1 LKPKEFSLKAK
12 LVEPKGDVT
21 TAYEK
26 KAQNQYRNSLA
37 KLSEE
42 DSANTSYTKPMSFS
56 YQTKLVTPKN
66 SKEITTGYEKRAQNQ
81 YRNALNMQEDVFT
94 TLKNMINDNV
104 TEMQLNIGE
113 NTIKINNTIATKI
126 VNVHETLNEDN
137 QKKMR
142 DMLNE
147 GDVSSFKKI
156 LDFAVRQ

>member
-1 LKPKEFSLKAK
+1 
-12 LVEPKGDVT
+12 
-21 TAYEK
+21 
-26 KAQNQYRNSLA
+26 
-37 KLSEE
+37 
-42 DSANTSYTKPMSFS
+42 
-56 YQTKLVTPKN
+56 
-66 SKEITTGYEKRAQNQ
+66 
-81 YRNALNMQEDVFT
+81 
-94 TLKNMINDNV
+94 
-104 TEMQLNIGE
+104 MQLNIGE